1 MVRSLNSLVYELI
14 ELYRTNFKVT
24 DSIDERLM
32 ATWIQY
38 TRAKLIKQRLD
49 EHMRIPDEH
58 WVQDLG
64 SVEMEIIDSSVSSE
78 LNTGAI
84 SSGKTILRSVEEIP
98 STIHFKGAPGGFTR
112 IGPADLL
119 SRGYNIVTYQ
129 RALDSGYSKFNRND
143 IYAFLHGKH
152 VYIVNRNQTHKFI
165 KYINIT
171 GIFQNPIEAYEFN
184 SDNSTYDWDYEYPIS
199 EALVGDM
206 KNIILQENFKLIM
219 MPMDDK
225 TPNSIDNITN
235 PPPEEGIINP
245 NKR

>member
-49 EHMRIPDEH
+49 EHMRIPDNR

-64 SVEMEIIDSSVSSE
+64 SVELEVVDTSLVS
-78 LNTGAI
+78 GI
-84 SSGKTILRSVEEIP
+84 PSGKKLARTVEDIP
-98 STIHFKGAPGGFTR
+98 NTIHYKGTPGAFTR
-112 IGPADLL
+112 IAPATLDE
-119 SRGYNIVTYQ
+119 RNIHLVTYD
-129 RALDSGYSKFNRND
+129 RALDSGFGKFNRND
-143 IYAFLHGKH
+143 IYAFLQGNKM
-152 VYIVNRNQTHKFI
+152 YFISNNQNNKSLTYVHI
-165 KYINIT
+165 K
-171 GIFQNPIEAYEFN
+171 GIFENPIEAYEFVN
-184 SDNSTYDWDYEYPIS
+184 GVDSYDWDYEYPIN